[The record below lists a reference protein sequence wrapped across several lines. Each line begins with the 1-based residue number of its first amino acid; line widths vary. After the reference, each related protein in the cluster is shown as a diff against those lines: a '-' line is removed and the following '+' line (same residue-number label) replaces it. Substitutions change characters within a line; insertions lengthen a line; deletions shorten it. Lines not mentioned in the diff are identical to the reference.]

1 MEPIIDGIEALV
13 YGNPCEGDQR
23 VDETHRIIATNIDGE
38 DIDSRIQKAQV
49 VILLEQHN
57 NEGHNCQETKH
68 LNGRVIRHHFSK
80 GDHLLAKE
88 ILMFLGSVEKEVD
101 LGYLPYSIRRHSQ
114 SLDTQKLSK
123 DEIKV
128 IEHWQQIIDQTI
140 TACAVRFLST
150 QLFRN
155 IFVRYPNDSKN
166 LLQLLYADD
175 WESHYDSIK
184 LLNKQEE
191 VEYLNGFIK
200 KLLTELK
207 QCEETMMN
215 FSQQQS
221 LPGNTELV
229 NRIFTSLE
237 NDQKVWVVADESRG
251 RYMHSLEEKGVT
263 HLYESLE
270 SQKINYVTLKT
281 LTSSDKEIAFSHNKS
296 LISRVETEETE
307 SFEKIRESLRNE
319 FEFTYPDGTSL
330 QEQYTHTTEVF
341 RSLDKTIKTL
351 DDYQERLTLKGFYA
365 QLLLEKALE
374 WN

>member
-1 MEPIIDGIEALV
+1 MEAIIDGIETLV
-13 YGNPCEGDQR
+13 YGNPCEGDKR

-49 VILLEQHN
+49 VILLEQRN
-57 NEGHNCQETKH
+57 GEGHNCQETKH

-80 GDHLLAKE
+80 GEQLLAEEK
-88 ILMFLGSVEKEVD
+88 LTLLYSVEKTVD
-101 LGYLPYSIRRHSQ
+101 LGYLPFSIRRHSQ
-114 SLDTQKLSK
+114 SLDTQKLS
-123 DEIKV
+123 DNEIKV
-128 IEHWQQIIDQTI
+128 IEHWEQIIDQTL
-140 TACAVRFLST
+140 TACAVRFLSI
-150 QLFRN
+150 QFFRN
-155 IFVRYPNDSKN
+155 IFVRYPVDAQN

-191 VEYLNGFIK
+191 VEYLNEFIK
-200 KLLTELK
+200 QLITELK
-207 QCEETMMN
+207 KCEESMTN
-215 FSQQQS
+215 FPRQQS

-229 NRIFTSLE
+229 NKIFSSSE
-237 NDQKVWVVADESRG
+237 SGQKVWVIADESRG
-251 RYMHSLEEKGVT
+251 RYMHSLDEKGVT

-270 SQKINYVTLKT
+270 SQKINYVTLKA
-281 LTSSDKEIAFSHNKS
+281 LTSSNNEHAFSHDKT
-296 LISRVETEETE
+296 LISRVENEETE
-307 SFEKIRESLRNE
+307 SFEKIRASLRKE

-351 DDYQERLTLKGFYA
+351 DDYQDRLALKGFYA
-365 QLLLEKALE
+365 QLLLGKALE

>member
-1 MEPIIDGIEALV
+1 MEAIIDGIEALV

-49 VILLEQHN
+49 VILLEQRN
-57 NEGHNCQETKH
+57 SEGNNCQETKH
-68 LNGRVIRHHFSK
+68 LNGRVIRHNFNR
-80 GDHLLAKE
+80 GDHLLSKE
-88 ILMFLGSVEKEVD
+88 ILKLLGSVEKDVD

-114 SLDTQKLSK
+114 SLDTQTLSK

-128 IEHWQQIIDQTI
+128 IKHWEEIIDQTL

-150 QLFRN
+150 QFFRN
-155 IFVRYPNDSKN
+155 IFVRYQNDSKN
-166 LLQLLYADD
+166 LLQLLYPDD
-175 WESHYDSIK
+175 WKSHYDSIK
-184 LLNKQEE
+184 LLNKQDE
-191 VEYLNGFIK
+191 VEYLNEFIK
-200 KLLTELK
+200 KLIAELK
-207 QCEETMMN
+207 QCEETMLS
-215 FSQQQS
+215 FSHQKS

-229 NRIFTSLE
+229 DKIFSSLE
-237 NDQKVWVVADESRG
+237 SGQKIWVVADEFRG
-251 RYMHSLEEKGVT
+251 RYMHSLDEKGVT

-270 SQKINYVTLKT
+270 SQKINYITLKA
-281 LTSSDKEIAFSHNKS
+281 LTSSDKNLAFSHDKT
-296 LISRVETEETE
+296 LISQVESEENE
-307 SFEKIRESLRNE
+307 SFEKIRESLRKE

-330 QEQYTHTTEVF
+330 QEKYTHTTQVF

-351 DDYQERLTLKGFYA
+351 DDYQEGLALKGYYA